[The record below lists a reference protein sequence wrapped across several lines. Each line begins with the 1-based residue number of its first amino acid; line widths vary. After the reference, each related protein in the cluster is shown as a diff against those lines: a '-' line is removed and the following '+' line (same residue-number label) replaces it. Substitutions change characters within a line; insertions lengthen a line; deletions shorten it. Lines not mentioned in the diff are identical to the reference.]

1 MIFVKRGDRRPTAP
15 ATIKR
20 GSTVVDLTTATSV
33 TFKMRPIDRLDL
45 TVNAAANVLVAASG
59 TVEYR
64 WAVGD
69 TDLAGD
75 YYAEWEVLWSDGKT
89 ETFPTIDFDIV
100 HIAGDLD
107 GS

>member
-1 MIFVKRGDRRPTAP
+1 MIFVKQGDRRPAAP

-20 GSTVVDLTTATSV
+20 GTTVVDLTLATSV
-33 TFKMRPIDRLDL
+33 TFKMRHFNLAGL
-45 TVNAAANVLVAASG
+45 TVDAEANVLSAEDG

-64 WAVGD
+64 WIAGD

-75 YYAEWEVLWSDGKT
+75 YYAEWEVLWSDGTK
-89 ETFPTIDFDIV
+89 ETFPTIDYDIV
-100 HIAGDLD
+100 HISGDLD